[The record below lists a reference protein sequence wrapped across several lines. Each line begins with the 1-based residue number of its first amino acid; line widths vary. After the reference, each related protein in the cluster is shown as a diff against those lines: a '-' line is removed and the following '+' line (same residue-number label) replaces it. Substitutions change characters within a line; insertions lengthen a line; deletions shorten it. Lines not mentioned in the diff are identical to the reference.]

1 MHSARLAA
9 GSYCKGDAG
18 KLFPSRSPVG
28 GRGVDPGREVQMGP
42 FTVIGAAPGFWVVL
56 DVVFGLVGLVTV
68 AVAAVTA
75 ARQVWRAWRA
85 PIITGADGLIDRL
98 VKVRTAD
105 GLTGRVLLDG
115 ALWGV
120 RSAGAPLVVGQLVR
134 VRAVD
139 GLELVVEPLGWNG
152 TASDMVTMLR
162 GRWRSA

>member
-1 MHSARLAA
+1 MGAIGVVGA
-9 GSYCKGDAG
+9 GSGYRFA
-18 KLFPSRSPVG
+18 V
-28 GRGVDPGREVQMGP
+28 
-42 FTVIGAAPGFWVVL
+42 
-56 DVVFGLVGLVTV
+56 GLVVGLTGLVTV
-68 AVAAVTA
+68 ALPVAAGV
-75 ARQVWRAWRA
+75 RQVWRAWRS
-85 PIITGADGLIDRL
+85 PPTTGADGLIDRL